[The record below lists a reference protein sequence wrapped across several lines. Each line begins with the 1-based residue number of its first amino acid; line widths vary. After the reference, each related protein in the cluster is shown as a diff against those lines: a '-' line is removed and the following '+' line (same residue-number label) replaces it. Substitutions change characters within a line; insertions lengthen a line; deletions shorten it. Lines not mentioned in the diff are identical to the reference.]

1 MLDALKKQVGGDH
14 YQSMK
19 IQPAEYIL
27 ANDLGHYEAA
37 AIEYI
42 SRWKVKGGVA
52 SLEKARQCLQ
62 ILIDYQRQQNV
73 KPTEPDDGREQRKLI
88 EWIERKGGVVTAREV
103 QQGNRR
109 YKTAQDAES
118 ALQELTKAGYGKS
131 FPVSASPKGGRPS
144 SVFRLD
150 NGHQATVDAA
160 RAAEQEAK
168 LDASK

>member
-14 YQSMK
+14 YQSME

-42 SRWKVKGGVA
+42 SRWKIKGGVA

-62 ILIDYQRQQNV
+62 ILIDYQRQQNAR
-73 KPTEPDDGREQRKLI
+73 TPDI
-88 EWIERKGGVVTAREV
+88 
-103 QQGNRR
+103 
-109 YKTAQDAES
+109 
-118 ALQELTKAGYGKS
+118 
-131 FPVSASPKGGRPS
+131 
-144 SVFRLD
+144 
-150 NGHQATVDAA
+150 GHQATVDAA

-168 LDASK
+168 LDAS

>member
-27 ANDLGHYEAA
+27 ANALGHYEAA

-42 SRWKVKGGVA
+42 SRWKAKGGVA

-62 ILIDYQRQQNV
+62 ILIDYQRQQNAQ
-73 KPTEPDDGREQRKLI
+73 TPDI
-88 EWIERKGGVVTAREV
+88 
-103 QQGNRR
+103 
-109 YKTAQDAES
+109 
-118 ALQELTKAGYGKS
+118 
-131 FPVSASPKGGRPS
+131 
-144 SVFRLD
+144 
-150 NGHQATVDAA
+150 GHQATIAAA
-160 RAAEQEAK
+160 RAAEAEAK